1 MEKKTRPYQ
10 RLAGMA
16 AAPGVAIGRAFVRDE
31 GVPDIPKR
39 KVSAHQ
45 VEAEAE
51 RFLNTLHQ
59 VGEEIRRTQRLVE
72 MEHGAELA
80 MIFEAQLFMLE
91 DPEIKKQTLA
101 LIREHQCTADRAF
114 SVTLKQA
121 KKMFEQIENEYLRM
135 RLSDVM
141 DIEQQVLIRLAGG
154 ELRALNTLRANTVVV
169 AHDLLP
175 SEAVQLGQRRVKGL
189 VTDGGGATSHAS
201 IIARSLGLPTVV
213 GTEIASRQI
222 ASGDM
227 VIVDGDQG
235 VVHVNPTAQILRTY
249 RSQVQRQ
256 VQRQRD
262 LSARRSL
269 PARTRDDH
277 EISLLANI
285 DAPEEVQQALDNG
298 AHGVGMYRTEMLY
311 LGYRLP
317 SEEEQ
322 VATYTRIVEAMAP
335 YPVVIRTVDLGGDKL
350 SHVLESSPEA
360 NPFLGWRGIRICLD
374 TPSLFKAQLRAV
386 LRAGVKGEA
395 QLLLPMVSNL
405 EEVRRA
411 RAVLSEVQEELR
423 QAGVPFQES
432 CKLGV
437 MVEVPS
443 VALQA
448 DAFAEEVD
456 FFSLGTN
463 DLTQYTLAVDRGTA
477 RVAELYD
484 PFHPA
489 VLRLVAMTVDSGRRR
504 GIPVSICGELAGDP
518 LAVPLLVGLGLENL
532 SLSPGLIPEVK
543 EVVRAICQNEAQEL
557 AAGCLELKTG
567 AEVRQ
572 RLEEAVPRIAQ

>member
-1 MEKKTRPYQ
+1 MKKTREY
-10 RLAGMA
+10 RKLEGIA
-16 AAPGVAIGRAFVRDE
+16 AAPGVAIGRAFIRNE
-31 GVPDIPKR
+31 EVPEIPKR
-39 KVSAHQ
+39 KVGADQ
-45 VEAEAE
+45 VELEVE

-80 MIFEAQLFMLE
+80 LIFEAQLFMLE

-101 LIREHQCTADRAF
+101 LIRERQYPADRAF

-154 ELRALNTLRANTVVV
+154 ELRALNALRANTVVV
-169 AHDLLP
+169 AHDLPP
-175 SEAVQLGQRRVKGL
+175 SEAVQLGHRRIKGL
-189 VTDGGGATSHAS
+189 VTDGGGANSHTS

-213 GTEIASRQI
+213 GTESASRQI
-222 ASGDM
+222 ASGDL
-227 VIVDGDQG
+227 VIVDGEQG
-235 VVHVNPTAQILRTY
+235 AVHVNPTAPVLRAY
-249 RSQVQRQ
+249 RAVVKRQ
-256 VQRQRD
+256 VQRQLD
-262 LSARRSL
+262 LSSRRSL
-269 PARTRDDH
+269 PARTRDEH
-277 EISLLANI
+277 EIALLANI
-285 DAPEEVQQALDNG
+285 DAPEEVQSALDHG
-298 AHGVGMYRTEMLY
+298 ARGVGMYRTELLY

-322 VATYTRIVEAMAP
+322 TAIYSRIVEGMAP
-335 YPVVIRTVDLGGDKL
+335 HPVVIRTFDLGGDKL
-350 SHVLESSPEA
+350 SHVLESAPEA

-374 TPSLFKAQLRAV
+374 TPVLFKTQLRAV
-386 LRAGVKGEA
+386 LRAGVKGQA
-395 QLLLPMVSNL
+395 QLLLPMVSSL
-405 EEVRRA
+405 GEVRRA
-411 RAVLSEVQEELR
+411 REVLR
-423 QAGVPFQES
+423 QVEAELSQEGVPFAAG

-463 DLTQYTLAVDRGTA
+463 DLTQYTLAVDRGTPK
-477 RVAELYD
+477 VAELYD
-484 PFHPA
+484 SFHPA
-489 VLRLVAMTVDSGRRR
+489 VLRLIAMTVDSGRRH

-518 LAVPLLVGLGLENL
+518 LAVPLLVGLGLEKL

-543 EVVRAICQNEAQEL
+543 EVVRAIRQSEAREL
-557 AAGCLELKTG
+557 AAACLELKTG
-567 AEVRQ
+567 PEVRQ
-572 RLEEAVPRIAQ
+572 CLEAAAARIEK

>member
-1 MEKKTRPYQ
+1 MKRTREY
-10 RLAGMA
+10 RKVAGIA
-16 AAPGVAIGRAFVRDE
+16 AAPGVAIGRAFIRNE
-31 GVPDIPKR
+31 EVPEIPKR
-39 KVSAHQ
+39 KIAADQ
-45 VEAEAE
+45 VEVETD

-80 MIFEAQLFMLE
+80 LIFEAQLFMLE

-101 LIREHQCTADRAF
+101 LIRERQCTADRAF

-121 KKMFEQIENEYLRM
+121 RKMFERIENEYLRM

-154 ELRALNTLRANTVVV
+154 ELRALNALRANTVVV

-189 VTDGGGATSHAS
+189 VTDGGGANSHAS

-213 GTEIASRQI
+213 GTQTASRQI

-227 VIVDGDQG
+227 VIVDGEAG
-235 VVHVNPTAQILRTY
+235 VVHVNPTAQILRSY

-256 VQRQRD
+256 VQRHRD
-262 LSARRSL
+262 LDARRSL
-269 PARTRDDH
+269 PARTRDGC
-277 EISLLANI
+277 EIALLANI
-285 DAPEEVQQALDNG
+285 DVPEEVQQALDNG
-298 AHGVGMYRTEMLY
+298 ARGVGMYRTELLY

-317 SEEEQ
+317 TEEEQ
-322 VATYTRIVEAMAP
+322 VAIYTRIIEAMAP
-335 YPVVIRTVDLGGDKL
+335 HPVVIRTFDLGGDKL
-350 SHVLESSPEA
+350 SHVLESAPEA

-386 LRAGVKGEA
+386 LRAGVKGQA
-395 QLLLPMVSNL
+395 QLLLPMVSSL

-411 RAVLSEVQEELR
+411 REVLNEVEEELR
-423 QAGVPFQES
+423 QEGIPFAAS

-463 DLTQYTLAVDRGTA
+463 DLTQYTLAVDRGTPK
-477 RVAELYD
+477 VAELYD
-484 PFHPA
+484 SFHPA
-489 VLRLVAMTVDSGRRR
+489 VLRLIAMTVDSGRRQ

-543 EVVRAICQNEAQEL
+543 EVIRAIHRNEAREL

-567 AEVRQ
+567 VEVRQ
-572 RLEEAVPRIAQ
+572 RLEEAASCIAQ

>member
-1 MEKKTRPYQ
+1 
-10 RLAGMA
+10 
-16 AAPGVAIGRAFVRDE
+16 VAIGRAFIRNE
-31 GVPDIPKR
+31 EVPDIPKR
-39 KVSAHQ
+39 KIAPHQ
-45 VEAEAE
+45 VEGEVE

-80 MIFEAQLFMLE
+80 LIFEAQLFMLE
-91 DPEIKKQTLA
+91 DPEIKKQTIA
-101 LIREHQCTADRAF
+101 LIRERQCAADRAF
-114 SVTLKQA
+114 SITLKQA

-135 RLSDVM
+135 RISDVM

-154 ELRALNTLRANTVVV
+154 ELRALNALRSNTVVV

-213 GTEIASRQI
+213 GTESASRQI

-227 VIVDGDQG
+227 VIVDGDEG
-235 VVHVNPTAQILRTY
+235 VVHVHPTAQIQ
-249 RSQVQRQ
+249 RSDRGQ
-256 VQRQRD
+256 VQRQRQRQLD

-269 PARTRDDH
+269 PARTRDEH
-277 EISLLANI
+277 EIALLANI
-285 DAPEEVQQALDNG
+285 DVPEEIQLALDNG
-298 AHGVGMYRTEMLY
+298 ARGVGMYRTELLY

-322 VATYTRIVEAMAP
+322 VAVYARIVEALAP
-335 YPVVIRTVDLGGDKL
+335 QPVVIRTVDLGGDKL
-350 SHVLESSPEA
+350 SHVLESAPEA

-374 TPSLFKAQLRAV
+374 TPALFKAQLRAV
-386 LRAGVKGEA
+386 LRAGIKGQA

-405 EEVRRA
+405 GEVRRA
-411 RAVLSEVQEELR
+411 RAMLNEVQDELR
-423 QAGVPFQES
+423 QGSVPFQES

-463 DLTQYTLAVDRGTA
+463 DLTQYALAVDRGTPK
-477 RVAELYD
+477 VAELYD
-484 PFHPA
+484 AYHPA
-489 VLRLVAMTVDSGRRR
+489 VLRLIAMTVDSGRRH
-504 GIPVSICGELAGDP
+504 GVPVSICGELAGDP
-518 LAVPLLVGLGLENL
+518 LAVPLLLGLGLENL

-543 EVVRAICQNEAQEL
+543 EVVRAIHLREAKNL
-557 AAGCLELKTG
+557 AAACLELKTG

-572 RLEEAVPRIAQ
+572 RLEKAVSLIAK

>member
-1 MEKKTRPYQ
+1 VKKPREY
-10 RLAGMA
+10 RKLAGIA
-16 AAPGVAIGRAFVRDE
+16 AAPGVAIGRAFIRNE
-31 GVPDIPKR
+31 EVPEIPR
-39 KVSAHQ
+39 RRIGADQ
-45 VEAEAE
+45 VEGEVE

-80 MIFEAQLFMLE
+80 LIFEAQLFMLE
-91 DPEIKKQTLA
+91 DPEVKKQTLA
-101 LIREHQCTADRAF
+101 LIRERQCAADRAF
-114 SVTLKQA
+114 SITLKQA
-121 KKMFEQIENEYLRM
+121 RKMFERVENEYLRM

-154 ELRALNTLRANTVVV
+154 ELRALNALRANTVVV
-169 AHDLLP
+169 AHDLPP

-189 VTDGGGATSHAS
+189 VTDGGGANSHAS

-213 GTEIASRQI
+213 GTGNASRQI

-227 VIVDGDQG
+227 VVVDGEAG
-235 VVHVNPTAQILRTY
+235 VVHVNPTAQILRAY

-256 VQRQRD
+256 RQRQLD

-269 PARTRDDH
+269 PARTRDEC
-277 EISLLANI
+277 EIALLANI
-285 DAPEEVQQALDNG
+285 DVPEEVQQALDHG
-298 AHGVGMYRTEMLY
+298 ARGVGMYRTELLY

-322 VATYTRIVEAMAP
+322 VAVYSRIVEAMAP
-335 YPVVIRTVDLGGDKL
+335 HPVVIRTFDLGGDKL
-350 SHVLESSPEA
+350 SHVLESTPEA

-374 TPSLFKAQLRAV
+374 VPSLFKAQLRAV
-386 LRAGVKGEA
+386 LRAGAKGRA
-395 QLLLPMVSNL
+395 QLLLPMVSGL

-411 RAVLSEVQEELR
+411 REVLAEVEEELR
-423 QAGVPFQES
+423 QEGMPFAES
-432 CKLGV
+432 CELGV

-463 DLTQYTLAVDRGTA
+463 DLTQYTLAVDRGTPK
-477 RVAELYD
+477 VAGLYD
-484 PFHPA
+484 SFHPA
-489 VLRLVAMTVDSGRRR
+489 VLRLIAMTVDSGRRH
-504 GIPVSICGELAGDP
+504 GVPVSICGELAGDP
-518 LAVPLLVGLGLENL
+518 LAAPLLVGLGLENM

-543 EVVRAICQNEAQEL
+543 EVIRAIRLSEAREL
-557 AAGCLELKTG
+557 AAACLALKTG

-572 RLEEAVPRIAQ
+572 RLEEVVPCIAK